1 MDFVTV
7 EEMAKR
13 FSVTP
18 GTITAWRKRL
28 GLPAR
33 RMSKR
38 KRGGLVLFNVQEIQ
52 AWADRFKQSDLT
64 ERFGRDGL
72 KGFK

>member
-7 EEMAKR
+7 EEIAKR

-33 RMSKR
+33 RMSKG
-38 KRGGLVLFNVQEIQ
+38 KRGGLVLFNVQEVQ
-52 AWADRFKQSDLT
+52 TWADKFKQGNLRDRFK
-64 ERFGRDGL
+64 
-72 KGFK
+72 GFK